1 MTSPARLASVRSLA
15 VSGATVSYRASGA
28 SADGAPALVLIHGWG
43 CSAADWDGLTGHLPP
58 GRRVIA
64 VDLPGHGASTTTAP
78 AVSIGDY
85 AGQVA
90 AVLDAEGLA
99 AAVAVGHSLGGA
111 VALEL
116 AGRRPELVSRVVGM
130 DTYHYLQVY
139 PAQAEAAIEEL
150 MGGFR
155 ADLDAGVD
163 ALIALS
169 SIPSTPPAV
178 QEHVKRS
185 TLSAQYPLVLTA
197 LESGLRWD
205 LDAALAA
212 ARAPVSAI
220 IAAELADPVALERYR
235 DRIAFHPVPGVSH
248 YLLLEDPEATAAA
261 LAAVLAG

>member
-1 MTSPARLASVRSLA
+1 
-15 VSGATVSYRASGA
+15 
-28 SADGAPALVLIHGWG
+28 
-43 CSAADWDGLTGHLPP
+43 
-58 GRRVIA
+58 
-64 VDLPGHGASTTTAP
+64 
-78 AVSIGDY
+78 
-85 AGQVA
+85 
-90 AVLDAEGLA
+90 
-99 AAVAVGHSLGGA
+99 
-111 VALEL
+111 
-116 AGRRPELVSRVVGM
+116 
-130 DTYHYLQVY
+130 
-139 PAQAEAAIEEL
+139 
-150 MGGFR
+150 
-155 ADLDAGVD
+155 
-163 ALIALS
+163 
-169 SIPSTPPAV
+169 V